1 MIRFNCDY
9 SEGAHERILK
19 KLVET
24 NLEQTPG
31 YGEDHYCGEAASIIR
46 NLCKREDADD
56 TSWWEGPRPT

>member
-19 KLVET
+19 KLVR
-24 NLEQTPG
+24 QTWNRHLDTERTTIVGRRRPLSAISAKG
-31 YGEDHYCGEAASIIR
+31 KMLTY
-46 NLCKREDADD
+46 

>member
-19 KLVET
+19 KLAET

-31 YGEDHYCGEAASIIR
+31 YGEDHYCTEAADIIR
-46 NLCKREDADD
+46 RLCGVIFLK
-56 TSWWEGPRPT
+56 